1 MCVSL
6 RGGGRWGCIHLQ
18 VKLVICNH
26 FFSMLTF
33 GSLSFPIS
41 KLPFFGWSLPPLGVD
56 TLYGWS
62 LSLTLFNYVIRFAK
76 EVCAIRYNYIS
87 IIMYAGNTLLFSN
100 GEPWVRKDG
109 DQSFAV
115 VMDCYDRAE
124 IYELIGTYLLNQIN
138 NVISKESIGLIR
150 DDELLIFKNI

>member
-1 MCVSL
+1 
-6 RGGGRWGCIHLQ
+6 
-18 VKLVICNH
+18 
-26 FFSMLTF
+26 
-33 GSLSFPIS
+33 
-41 KLPFFGWSLPPLGVD
+41 
-56 TLYGWS
+56 
-62 LSLTLFNYVIRFAK
+62 
-76 EVCAIRYNYIS
+76 
-87 IIMYAGNTLLFSN
+87 MYAGNTLLFSN

-150 DDELLIFKNI
+150 DDELLIFKDMSFLEVEKKKVDLIRTFKTDRLSTIRFK